1 MTPRARNSR
10 TRGDF
15 PKGFIGDPAAAGM
28 RLEPAFPDAAQP
40 LESPAWT
47 KAPREIGLS
56 KAQFRLIYETWLDE
70 VSRWV
75 HALGGPK
82 ADRDDIVQEVF
93 VVASRRAPAFT
104 GDNIAGWLYRITR
117 RQVRDFR
124 RRFWFKHIFSR
135 REDVK
140 WEQMPSGAPGAL
152 ASMEQ
157 QELLRT
163 FYGLLDTMNPDRR
176 CALVLFEIEGLSGH
190 DIAQIQNI
198 PVATVFSRLHQA
210 RRELLE
216 LATKAQKA
224 QRKEHG

>member
-1 MTPRARNSR
+1 MTPRAQSL
-10 TRGDF
+10 G
-15 PKGFIGDPAAAGM
+15 AG
-28 RLEPAFPDAAQP
+28 LEPAFTAPQP
-40 LESPAWT
+40 LKAPGWT
-47 KAPREIGLS
+47 KARAVGLT
-56 KAQFRLIYETWLDE
+56 KAEFRDVYETWLDE

-75 HALGGPK
+75 HALGGPR

-93 VVASRRAPAFT
+93 VVASRRAAEFT

-140 WEQMPSGAPGAL
+140 WEQIPSAAPGAL

-157 QELLRT
+157 HELLRT

-190 DIAQIQNI
+190 DIARIQNI
-198 PVATVFSRLHQA
+198 PVATVFTRLHQA
-210 RRELLE
+210 RRELLA
-216 LATKAQKA
+216 LATKVKKA
-224 QRKEHG
+224 QQKEHG